1 MRVREVR
8 RPLLAI
14 RVSIVATAIAVIL
27 GICLLFKETPYVF
40 SAFMML
46 GPLLLGL
53 AFILMAWVI
62 LAELRSEKIL

>member
-1 MRVREVR
+1 MREVR

-14 RVSIVATAIAVIL
+14 RLAIVATAIALVL

-46 GPLLLGL
+46 GPVLLGV
-53 AFILMAWVI
+53 AFLLMAWVI
-62 LAELRSEKIL
+62 LGELKTKKIL

>member
-1 MRVREVR
+1 MREIR

-14 RVSIVATAIAVIL
+14 RLSIVATGIAVIL

-46 GPLLLGL
+46 GPLLLAI
-53 AFILMAWVI
+53 AFVLMGFVI
-62 LAELRSEKIL
+62 LGELKANKVL

>member
-1 MRVREVR
+1 VREVR

-14 RVSIVATAIAVIL
+14 RVSIVATSIAVIL

-46 GPLLLGL
+46 GPLLLAI
-53 AFILMAWVI
+53 AFVLMAWVI
-62 LAELRSEKIL
+62 LAELKASKVL

>member
-1 MRVREVR
+1 MKEVR

-14 RVSIVATAIAVIL
+14 RLAIVATAIAVVL

-46 GPLLLGL
+46 GPVLLGI
-53 AFILMAWVI
+53 AFLLMAWVI
-62 LAELRSEKIL
+62 LAELKTNKIL

>member
-1 MRVREVR
+1 VREVR

-14 RVSIVATAIAVIL
+14 RLAIVATAIALVL

-46 GPLLLGL
+46 GPVLLGV
-53 AFILMAWVI
+53 AFLLMAWVI
-62 LAELRSEKIL
+62 LGELKTKKIL

>member
-1 MRVREVR
+1 MREVR

-14 RVSIVATAIAVIL
+14 RLAIVATAIALVL

-46 GPLLLGL
+46 GPVLLGL
-53 AFILMAWVI
+53 AFLLMAWVI
-62 LAELRSEKIL
+62 LGELKTKKIL

>member
-1 MRVREVR
+1 VREVR

-14 RVSIVATAIAVIL
+14 RVSILATGIAVVL

-53 AFILMAWVI
+53 AFVLMAWVI
-62 LAELRSEKIL
+62 LAELKSQKVL

>member
-1 MRVREVR
+1 VREVR

-14 RVSIVATAIAVIL
+14 RLAIVATAIAVVL

-46 GPLLLGL
+46 GPVLLGV
-53 AFILMAWVI
+53 AFLLMAWVI
-62 LAELRSEKIL
+62 LGELKTKKIL

>member
-1 MRVREVR
+1 MREVR

-14 RVSIVATAIAVIL
+14 RLAIVATAIAVVL

-46 GPLLLGL
+46 GPVLLGI
-53 AFILMAWVI
+53 AFLLMAWVI
-62 LAELRSEKIL
+62 LGELKTKKIL